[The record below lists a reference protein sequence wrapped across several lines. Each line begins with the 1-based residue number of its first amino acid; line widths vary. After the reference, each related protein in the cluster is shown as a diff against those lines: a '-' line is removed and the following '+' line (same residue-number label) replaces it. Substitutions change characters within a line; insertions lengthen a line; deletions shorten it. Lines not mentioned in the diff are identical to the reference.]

1 MYCKNC
7 GKEIKPEDFK
17 CPHCGAETR
26 RATASKKLK
35 KISMITIGCILAVIL
50 IGVIVYKSG
59 IIQNW
64 QKQKEEI
71 SYAEK
76 MLKKFEFNTLGIEAN
91 EAWAAL
97 YFSGEDVY
105 MPSCRIN
112 NELRMGYVQK
122 GQYYES
128 YGKSEFE
135 EVKDVTYSKKKFED
149 ILGDIDIKEF
159 VENKE
164 GIKSYKGV
172 SKAGK
177 DVVKTYADLCLLKV
191 KDLDF
196 KGKGTIPCEI
206 KIDGESTEVSFALS
220 DDLNYTLFYYTGGTD
235 GKSEIENT
243 MYNWY
248 SMEKLQAGTFYSVEK
263 DEEIVLSDVK
273 NALYIK
279 DFKPYVKAEKNGV
292 EYDVPYQDISVEYTS
307 EESGVTEPV
316 LVIGGEKYSAT
327 SRDEYVQKKQIEAEE
342 TARKNKIEKEKEEK
356 LAYFKKIVP
365 MGTEILIPDGN
376 GSSKIYGRLTISSI
390 KAEDSAYGETE
401 YFYEGNY
408 ISTHTEELGLYS
420 GENAMS
426 TASCG
431 NVIIDEDGNISIY
444 VQEDTE
450 KYGTYVLVLHF
461 DKDGKMTLN

>member
-35 KISMITIGCILAVIL
+35 KISVITIGCILAIIL

-76 MLKKFEFNTLGIEAN
+76 MLKKFEFNTLGIETN
-91 EAWAAL
+91 ETQATL

-105 MPSCRIN
+105 MPSCTVN
-112 NELRMGYVQK
+112 DELRMGYVQK

-135 EVKDVTYSKKKFED
+135 EVKDVTYSKKAFDD
-149 ILGDIDIKEF
+149 ILGDMDIKEF

-316 LVIGGEKYSAT
+316 LVIGSEKYSAI
-327 SRDEYVQKKQIEAEE
+327 SRDEYMQKKQREAEE
-342 TARKNKIEKEKEEK
+342 TARKNKIEQEKEEN

-365 MGTEILIPDGN
+365 METEILIPNGN
-376 GSSKIYGRLTISSI
+376 GSSEIYARLTISSI
-390 KAEDSAYGETE
+390 KAETSDYGETE

-408 ISTHTEELGLYS
+408 ISSSSEKLGLYS

-426 TASCG
+426 TASYG
-431 NVIIDEDGNISIY
+431 SVKFDKDGNISIY
-444 VQEDTE
+444 VQGDTE
-450 KYGTYVLVLHF
+450 KYGVCILVLHF
-461 DKDGKMTLN
+461 DKDGKMTLD